1 MGYISSESIEE
12 ISESLARVDKNILF
26 ALMFVFLTLTTK
38 YLFIPFAIIFGLI
51 ETIIYG
57 FKNINNEDI
66 NINKTKYELY
76 QTILYL
82 FLVILE
88 FLTLNQSNIII
99 LNPYYSTLEEVWKN
113 PIAPVYT
120 YILYQIIIGH
130 YIQSIIRQLSN
141 WSNDLPLFIHHLL
154 TTGLACYAYNNNIEM
169 MAIYTLFIHD
179 ISDIFL
185 HYGKYLY
192 YTNSGFL
199 WVLIDYILLLSS
211 WFYFRLFIIP
221 YICYSIMTE
230 APIYTIISM
239 NEWNGP
245 LMLFS
250 VGILYICHLYW
261 TYKLLSIGIKIVRE
275 S

>member
-12 ISESLARVDKNILF
+12 ISESLARVDKN
-26 ALMFVFLTLTTK
+26 
-38 YLFIPFAIIFGLI
+38 IPFAIIFGLI

-169 MAIYTLFIHD
+169 MAIYTLFIH
-179 ISDIFL
+179 
-185 HYGKYLY
+185 H
-192 YTNSGFL
+192 
-199 WVLIDYILLLSS
+199 
-211 WFYFRLFIIP
+211 IP